1 MNVGLRLTE
10 LRKQRGLTTNKL
22 ANLSGL
28 SQSFIR
34 SVELNEKGITVESL
48 QLLCDTLQLSL
59 HDFFEV
65 PDAAADTMEREL
77 QVCISSLTAEQKQ
90 ALLILL
96 KR

>member
-1 MNVGLRLTE
+1 MNVGLRLIE

-34 SVELNEKGITVESL
+34 SVELNEKGIAVESL

-59 HDFFEV
+59 HDFFEE

-77 QVCISSLTAEQKQ
+77 QACISGLTAEQKQ

>member
-1 MNVGLRLTE
+1 MNVGLRLIE

-34 SVELNEKGITVESL
+34 SVELNEKGITVENL

-59 HDFFEV
+59 HDFFEE
-65 PDAAADTMEREL
+65 PDTAADTMEREL
-77 QVCISSLTAEQKQ
+77 QACISGLTAEQKQ

>member
-1 MNVGLRLTE
+1 MNVGLRLIE

-34 SVELNEKGITVESL
+34 SVELNEKGITVENL

-59 HDFFEV
+59 HNF
-65 PDAAADTMEREL
+65 
-77 QVCISSLTAEQKQ
+77 
-90 ALLILL
+90 L
-96 KR
+96 KNQMPQPIPWNANCRPVFPA